1 VFFNPFLR
9 EKKSFFYLTV
19 LILEDYLPFM
29 LIWKK
34 LVLDFDFGVSNVEE
48 GEE

>member
-1 VFFNPFLR
+1 
-9 EKKSFFYLTV
+9 V
-19 LILEDYLPFM
+19 LILEDSLPFM

-34 LVLDFDFGVSNVEE
+34 LVFDFGVFNVEE

>member
-1 VFFNPFLR
+1 
-9 EKKSFFYLTV
+9 V

-34 LVLDFDFGVSNVEE
+34 LVLDFDFGVSTKSAKIRRKYS
-48 GEE
+48 